1 MGVNA
6 VAQGDIVSLSQLDA
20 LFARVYNL
28 RNTHANSTHQL
39 NASAIPAAQ
48 ASSGLTVG
56 SLVSATGS
64 KIDILKQELAGLAN
78 SQWYQSNTAGTIVRM
93 TLVEIFL
100 FQVLEVY

>member
-64 KIDILKQELAGLAN
+64 KIDILGVGWF
-78 SQWYQSNTAGTIVRM
+78 SQLPVVSIKYCWNYRKND
-93 TLVEIFL
+93 
-100 FQVLEVY
+100 